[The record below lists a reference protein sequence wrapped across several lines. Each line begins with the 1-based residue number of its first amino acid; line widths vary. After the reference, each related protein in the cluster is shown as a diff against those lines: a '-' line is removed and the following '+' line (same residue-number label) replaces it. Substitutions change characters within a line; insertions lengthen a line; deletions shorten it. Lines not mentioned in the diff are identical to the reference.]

1 MGNQIKTT
9 VLLAGMTALILIVGN
24 LLGGRQGMII
34 ALVLAAGMNFFSY
47 WYSDKLVLK
56 MYRAQEATPAQAP
69 ELFEM
74 VQTLARQAEL
84 PMPKVYIIPKDAP
97 NAFCHRAQPGQRCG
111 GRYPGAA
118 QTHGPA

>member
-1 MGNQIKTT
+1 MEKEKKEKTVMGNQIKTT

-69 ELFEM
+69 
-74 VQTLARQAEL
+74 
-84 PMPKVYIIPKDAP
+84 
-97 NAFCHRAQPGQRCG
+97 
-111 GRYPGAA
+111 
-118 QTHGPA
+118 